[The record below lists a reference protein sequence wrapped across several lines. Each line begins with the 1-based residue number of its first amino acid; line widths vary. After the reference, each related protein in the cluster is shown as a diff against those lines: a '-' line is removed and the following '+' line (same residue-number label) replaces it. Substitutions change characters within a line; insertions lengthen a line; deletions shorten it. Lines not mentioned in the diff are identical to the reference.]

1 MEEEE
6 MKTDGSDQ
14 NTKGREITP
23 QQREVATLRGELQ
36 KMIGEFQKVLADNL
50 RPERMLRIVLTAVQ
64 ATPKLAECTRASF
77 YAAVMKSCELSLEP
91 NTALGQAYLIPRWNG
106 SKKCLEC
113 SFQIGYQGTLTLC
126 YRYGKYKRITAEV
139 VYAGDEF
146 IFDYGLDACL
156 HHKPKWASEK
166 PTHVYALYQL
176 VNGGQEFKVWSWE
189 KVMRHAEQFSESF
202 DKSFSSWKSNAES
215 QEAMAKK
222 TVIMNLLK
230 YAPKSAELE
239 SAVNSDERVLSA
251 RRVDDGGH
259 SFVSIDVEEISS
271 MPVDTEPKDEATP
284 AEQNQGVPTGNGAA
298 ALPEQTQTAA
308 GGGNGKAAKPKK
320 TITPADIMGG
330 MHSVPFTDPPKTP
343 AMTPETMEGTGN
355 GLFGADEDVAMQ
367 EAYERHVAETM
378 GPDFG

>member
-1 MEEEE
+1 

-14 NTKGREITP
+14 NIKGRELAT

-36 KMIGEFQKVLADNL
+36 KMIGEFQKVLADNI

-91 NTALGQAYLIPRWNG
+91 NTALGQAYLIPRWNS
-106 SKKCLEC
+106 SKKRLEC
-113 SFQIGYQGTLTLC
+113 NFQIGYQGALALC
-126 YRYGKYKRITAEV
+126 YRYGKYKRITADV
-139 VYAGDEF
+139 VYEGDEF

-176 VNGGQEFKVWSWE
+176 VNGGQEFKVWTWE

-202 DKSFSSWKSNAES
+202 DKSFSPWKSNAES

-222 TVIMNLLK
+222 TVLINLLK

-239 SAVNSDERVLSA
+239 SAVNVDERVLSA

-259 SFVSIDVEEISS
+259 SFTSIDIEDISS
-271 MPVDTEPKDEATP
+271 TPVDPEPKDEAPP
-284 AEQNQGVPTGNGAA
+284 ASQNHGVSAGNGAEA
-298 ALPEQTQTAA
+298 TPAQTQTAA
-308 GGGNGKAAKPKK
+308 EGGNRQAATQGNGDNEKPPPNGMQHNGSNGNVKVGNGK
-320 TITPADIMGG
+320 GG
-330 MHSVPFTDPPKTP
+330 DQ
-343 AMTPETMEGTGN
+343 
-355 GLFGADEDVAMQ
+355 LFGADEDAAMQ
-367 EAYERHVAETM
+367 EAYERHMAGTM

>member
-14 NTKGREITP
+14 NTKGRELTP
-23 QQREVATLRGELQ
+23 KQREVATLRGELQ

-113 SFQIGYQGTLTLC
+113 SFQIGYQGTLALC

-146 IFDYGLDACL
+146 SFDYGLDACL
-156 HHKPKWASEK
+156 YHKPKWVSET

-176 VNGGQEFKVWSWE
+176 ENGGQEFKVWSWE

-202 DKSFSSWKSNAES
+202 DKNFSPWKSNTES

-239 SAVNSDERVLSA
+239 SAVNTDERVLSA

-259 SFVSIDVEEISS
+259 SFVSIEAEEISS
-271 MPVDTEPKDEATP
+271 MPVDTEPKDEAP
-284 AEQNQGVPTGNGAA
+284 PVAQNQGVPAGNGAA
-298 ALPEQTQTAA
+298 AMPAQTQTAVE
-308 GGGNGKAAKPKK
+308 GGNGQASKRGNGN
-320 TITPADIMGG
+320 GG
-330 MHSVPFTDPPKTP
+330 DPPPNGMQHKG
-343 AMTPETMEGTGN
+343 ANGNAKAGN
-355 GLFGADEDVAMQ
+355 GKGKEQLFGADEDAAMQ